1 MTTSMTMISPKTGSQ
16 LPGPLGSFFAFPG
29 FTGVVSV
36 TAADVNHDGFS
47 DVIVGAS
54 VNGHVKMYD
63 GKTGALFFSQLVLP
77 GTTGPI
83 SLAAGDVSGDG
94 FADVIV
100 GAGAGV
106 SGNEVTILDG
116 SAASGNKV
124 SVRGTL
130 NPFNGFPGGVRV
142 GTEDRAGDLLS
153 NIVVGSGTGAM
164 ATVQVFDALTL
175 NVTLGLFPFGA
186 FPGGVFV
193 SNAGH

>member
-1 MTTSMTMISPKTGSQ
+1 SG
-16 LPGPLGSFFAFPG
+16 A
-29 FTGVVSV
+29 VSV
-36 TAADVNHDGFS
+36 TSADVNHDGFS
-47 DVIVGAS
+47 DVVVGAA

-63 GKTGALFFSQLVLP
+63 GKTGGLFFSQLVLP

-106 SGNEVTILDG
+106 SASAVTILDG

-142 GTEDRAGDLLS
+142 GTEDRAGDLLA
-153 NIVVGSGTGAM
+153 NIVVGSGTGATG
-164 ATVQVFDALTL
+164 TVEVIDALTL
-175 NVTLGLFPFGA
+175 KATL
-186 FPGGVFV
+186 
-193 SNAGH
+193 